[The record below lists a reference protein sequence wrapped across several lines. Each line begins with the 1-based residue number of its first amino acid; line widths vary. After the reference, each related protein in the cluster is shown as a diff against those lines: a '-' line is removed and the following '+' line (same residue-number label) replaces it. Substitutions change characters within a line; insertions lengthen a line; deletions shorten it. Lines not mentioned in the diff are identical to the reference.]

1 MTPQP
6 PRHRRD
12 RRRMHRAGQVRS
24 PHRHGLVT
32 AGAVVRLVTVRLGCF
47 ASRPKNADSAIIQ
60 VFALSLYD
68 EKTSDS
74 VVSV

>member
-1 MTPQP
+1 MQKLILNLVSDLIFILFDV
-6 PRHRRD
+6 RD
-12 RRRMHRAGQVRS
+12 ER
-24 PHRHGLVT
+24 
-32 AGAVVRLVTVRLGCF
+32 
-47 ASRPKNADSAIIQ
+47 IQ